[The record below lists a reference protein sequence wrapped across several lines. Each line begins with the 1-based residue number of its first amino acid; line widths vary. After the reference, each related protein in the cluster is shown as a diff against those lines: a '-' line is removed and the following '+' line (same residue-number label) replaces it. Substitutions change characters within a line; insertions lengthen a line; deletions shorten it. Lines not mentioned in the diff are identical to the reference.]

1 MLLLIARPRQPWHVP
16 TGSSLMLLACSWP
29 LNRLKTHNHLCGHS
43 VKTFSRLVK
52 VFIRTSVADS
62 PSTLQTSQM
71 VIIWNYHNH
80 FITSFTPVSNQFY
93 DTFRYN
99 WERSLSAKVHHHGY
113 FPLHRH
119 SAACYC
125 LWLAERRK
133 HKRGDRWAQ
142 LWAIFSDCSHCFI
155 LCNWYSVLLF
165 LVADVQK
172 TIVGQ
177 SIGGVIY
184 ALFAGSP
191 LVIPLT
197 TAPLAIFISGVYWVQ
212 CDRLA
217 QERTR
222 KRQTNEARTCTQEI
236 LETKFTRVQAES
248 KWLGT
253 KHSSFPSFCFY
264 PICCTAAAFLW
275 LRSSSKL
282 QNKK

>member
-1 MLLLIARPRQPWHVP
+1 
-16 TGSSLMLLACSWP
+16 MLLACSWP
-29 LNRLKTHNHLCGHS
+29 LNLPKTHNHLCGHS

-52 VFIRTSVADS
+52 VFIKTFVADS

-71 VIIWNYHNH
+71 VIIWNDHNNFLPYIFNWMVQVLEH
-80 FITSFTPVSNQFY
+80 SFTPVSNQFY

-99 WERSLSAKVHHHGY
+99 WERSLSAEVHYHGY

-133 HKRGDRWAQ
+133 HKRRDRCAR
-142 LWAIFSDCSHCFI
+142 LWGIFSYRSHYFI
-155 LCNWYSVLLF
+155 LSSWYSVLLI

-197 TAPLAIFISGVYWVQ
+197 TAPLAIFISGEFCVIDRHSRESGKDKQIKPEHARKKSLRQSSQQCRLSENYWELNTVVSLYFVSIPS
-212 CDRLA
+212 LA
-217 QERTR
+217 VE
-222 KRQTNEARTCTQEI
+222 
-236 LETKFTRVQAES
+236 
-248 KWLGT
+248 
-253 KHSSFPSFCFY
+253 HP
-264 PICCTAAAFLW
+264 
-275 LRSSSKL
+275 RSSSKL
-282 QNKK
+282 